1 MIEYEYNRGQFVSVT
16 KCMCVLDCSWSICN
30 ISIRRSMRV
39 KNQRP
44 AAAATTLGHQ
54 HRDMREREKVR
65 KRERLIRGKHLKVR
79 GAIQL

>member
-1 MIEYEYNRGQFVSVT
+1 
-16 KCMCVLDCSWSICN
+16 
-30 ISIRRSMRV
+30 MRV